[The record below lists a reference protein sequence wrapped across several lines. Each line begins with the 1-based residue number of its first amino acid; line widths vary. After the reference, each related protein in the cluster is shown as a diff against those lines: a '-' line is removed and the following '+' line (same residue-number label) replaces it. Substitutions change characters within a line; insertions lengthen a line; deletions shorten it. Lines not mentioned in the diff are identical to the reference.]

1 MLVERL
7 FKVVNEVGIHARPA
21 AALVHIAMKY
31 QSKITLLYG
40 EKSVNLKSLMSVM
53 ALGIAHGTQFVLVA
67 EGTDA
72 LEVVDA
78 LEEALLKDKLVEDI
92 FYK

>member
-21 AALVHIAMKY
+21 AALVHIATKY
-31 QSKITLLYG
+31 KSTVTLLYG
-40 EKSVNLKSLMSVM
+40 AKAVNLKSLMSVM
-53 ALGIAHGTQFVLVA
+53 ALGIAHGTEFVLVA
-67 EGTDA
+67 EGVDA
-72 LEVVDA
+72 LDAIDA
-78 LEEALLKDKLVEDI
+78 LEEALLKDGLVEDI